1 MNKKDIEKLLFIG
14 LALTTIVIIVLVA
27 ASILAPRE
35 RSSKAEGVDLSCVT
49 ESNKN
54 PLKDCKQSKKYALEC
69 GPQYVKLPK
78 EKCEINE
85 EEE

>member
-14 LALTTIVIIVLVA
+14 LALTAIVVVVLVA

-35 RSSKAEGVDLSCVT
+35 RSSKAEKVDLSCVA
-49 ESNKN
+49 EPGKN

-78 EKCEINE
+78 EKCEIKE
-85 EEE
+85 AK

>member
-14 LALTTIVIIVLVA
+14 LALTAIVIIVLVA

-35 RSSKAEGVDLSCVT
+35 RSSKAEEVDLSCVT
-49 ESNKN
+49 EPSKN
-54 PLKDCKQSKKYALEC
+54 PLKDCKQSKEYALEC

-78 EKCEINE
+78 EKCEIKE
-85 EEE
+85 AK

>member
-1 MNKKDIEKLLFIG
+1 MNKKDVEKLLFIG
-14 LALTTIVIIVLVA
+14 LALTAIVIVALVV

-35 RSSKAEGVDLSCVT
+35 RSSKAEKVDLGCVT
-49 ESNKN
+49 EPGKN

-78 EKCEINE
+78 EKCEIKE
-85 EEE
+85 AK

>member
-1 MNKKDIEKLLFIG
+1 MNKKDVEKLLFIG
-14 LALTTIVIIVLVA
+14 LALTAIVIIVLVA

-35 RSSKAEGVDLSCVT
+35 RSSKADKVDLSCVT
-49 ESNKN
+49 EPSKN

-78 EKCEINE
+78 EKCEIKE
-85 EEE
+85 QK